1 MSIEGA
7 SLSDDGMLSL
17 VSRNKSAT
25 SEPLAPVI
33 FTWKPQSQSS
43 LQLENHQP
51 VSCVPVFLNEK
62 RGELLFT
69 LQVKTQKSSIAMKSQ
84 HDIDGHDHDGDDE
97 DSVWLRRGTAL
108 VCWRS

>member
-51 VSCVPVFLNEK
+51 GKNLFYSVEFIYLFIYFVCNSFFFL
-62 RGELLFT
+62 
-69 LQVKTQKSSIAMKSQ
+69 
-84 HDIDGHDHDGDDE
+84 
-97 DSVWLRRGTAL
+97 
-108 VCWRS
+108 